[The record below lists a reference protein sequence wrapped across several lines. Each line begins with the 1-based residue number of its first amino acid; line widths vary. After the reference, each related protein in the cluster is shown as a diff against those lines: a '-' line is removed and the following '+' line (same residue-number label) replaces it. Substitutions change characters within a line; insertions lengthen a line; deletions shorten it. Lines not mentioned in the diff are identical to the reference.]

1 MRDRYDPRMAH
12 DSPRGLDTLET
23 PALLV
28 ERARLERNLARMQAR
43 AEALGVRLRPHV
55 KTHKSLALGRRQAE
69 LGARGITVSTLAEA
83 DHFFAGGAR
92 DVLYAACI
100 APNKLAHALRLRRAG
115 CALIVVVDS
124 VAAAR
129 AVAEYGRAQGERFAV
144 ALEIDT
150 DDHRAGLAPDARELP
165 EVAAALA
172 GGGAELWGVMTH
184 AGGSYA
190 LSDAAA
196 LRAFA
201 ERERAGCVHA
211 AERLRAAGHACREVS
226 VGSTPTA
233 LSAATLAGVTELRA
247 GVYVFQDLVMLGI
260 GVCTRE
266 ELALS
271 VLTSVTGHQR
281 AKGWVLVDAGW
292 LAMSRDRG
300 TAGQAHDHG
309 YGAVAT
315 LDGRFLAELAFR
327 DANQEHGILVA
338 DPALDVAARFPVGT
352 QLRIFPNH
360 ACATAAAFPRYHV
373 LDEHGEL
380 LPETWDRIHG
390 W

>member
-1 MRDRYDPRMAH
+1 MDSADRA
-12 DSPRGLDTLET
+12 LATLET

-28 ERARLERNLARMQAR
+28 ERAALERNLARMQAR
-43 AEALGVRLRPHV
+43 ADELGVRLRPHV
-55 KTHKSLALGRRQAE
+55 KTHKCRAVWERQVA
-69 LGARGITVSTLAEA
+69 LGARGITVSTLKEA
-83 DHFFAGGAR
+83 DAFHAFGAT
-92 DVLYAACI
+92 DVLYAACL
-100 APNKLAHALRLRRAG
+100 APNKFAHALRLRRAG
-115 CALIVVVDS
+115 CALTVLVDS

-129 AVAEYGRAQGERFAV
+129 AVAEFGRAQGERFEV
-144 ALEIDT
+144 VLEIDT
-150 DDHRAGLAPDARELP
+150 DDHRAGLQPDDERLLA
-165 EVAAALA
+165 VAAELDSPGAHLA
-172 GGGAELWGVMTH
+172 GVMTH

-190 LSDAAA
+190 LSDPDA

-233 LSAATLAGVTELRA
+233 LSAASLAGVTELRA

-260 GVCTRE
+260 GVCARE

-292 LAMSRDRG
+292 LALSRDRG
-300 TAGQAHDHG
+300 TAGQARDRG
-309 YGAVAT
+309 YGAVTT
-315 LDGRFLAELAFR
+315 LDGRWLEELDFR

-338 DPALDVAARFPVGT
+338 DPALDVERAFPLGT
-352 QLRIFPNH
+352 QLRILPNH
-360 ACATAAAFPRYHV
+360 ACATAAQFPRYV
-373 LDEHGEL
+373 VRDERGLASDASWE
-380 LPETWDRIHG
+380 RIHG

>member
-1 MRDRYDPRMAH
+1 
-12 DSPRGLDTLET
+12 
-23 PALLV
+23 
-28 ERARLERNLARMQAR
+28 
-43 AEALGVRLRPHV
+43 
-55 KTHKSLALGRRQAE
+55 
-69 LGARGITVSTLAEA
+69 
-83 DHFFAGGAR
+83 
-92 DVLYAACI
+92 
-100 APNKLAHALRLRRAG
+100 
-115 CALIVVVDS
+115 VVVLDS
-124 VAAAR
+124 LAAAR
-129 AVAEYGRAQGERFAV
+129 AVTEFGRGHGERLDV
-144 ALEIDT
+144 ALEVDT
-150 DDHRAGLAPDARELP
+150 DDHRAGLKPEARELP
-165 EVAAALA
+165 EVAAELA
-172 GGGAELWGVMTH
+172 RGGAELWGVMTH

-190 LSDAAA
+190 CSDPAA

-260 GVCTRE
+260 GVCTGD

-281 AKGWVLVDAGW
+281 DKGWVLVDAGW

-300 TAGQAHDHG
+300 TSGQARDLG

-315 LDGRFLAELAFR
+315 LDGRWCEELSFR

-338 DPALDVAARFPVGT
+338 HPSLDVAARFPVGT
-352 QLRIFPNH
+352 LLRVFPNH

-373 LDEHGEL
+373 LDEHATL
-380 LPETWDRIHG
+380 LPEPWERLHG

>member
-1 MRDRYDPRMAH
+1 MDATDRA
-12 DSPRGLDTLET
+12 LAALET

-28 ERARLERNLARMQAR
+28 ERAALERNLTRMQAR
-43 AEALGVRLRPHV
+43 ADALGVRLRPHV
-55 KTHKSLALGRRQAE
+55 KTHKSAALWRRQAE

-83 DHFFAGGAR
+83 DHFAAHGAR
-92 DVLYAACI
+92 DVLYAACL
-100 APNKLAHALRLRRAG
+100 APNKLAHALELRRAG
-115 CALIVVVDS
+115 CALVIVVDS

-129 AVAEYGRAQGERFAV
+129 AVAEFGHKHGERFAV
-144 ALEIDT
+144 AIEIDT
-150 DDHRAGLAPDARELP
+150 DDHRAGLAPEARELP

-190 LSDAAA
+190 CSDPAA

-233 LSAATLAGVTELRA
+233 LSAATLSGVTELRA

-260 GVCTRE
+260 GVCARE

-300 TAGQAHDHG
+300 TAGQARDHG

-315 LDGRFLAELAFR
+315 LDGRWLEELSFR

-338 DPALDVAARFPVGT
+338 DPALDVERAFPIGT
-352 QLRIFPNH
+352 LLRIFPNH

-373 LDEHGEL
+373 LDEGAQL
-380 LPETWDRIHG
+380 LPETWERLHG

>member
-1 MRDRYDPRMAH
+1 M
-12 DSPRGLDTLET
+12 DSAALRALAALET

-28 ERARLERNLARMQAR
+28 ERASLERNLVRMQAR
-43 AEALGVRLRPHV
+43 ADALGVRLRPHV
-55 KTHKSLALGRRQAE
+55 KTHKCRAVWERQVA
-69 LGARGITVSTLAEA
+69 LGARGITVSTLKEA
-83 DHFFAGGAR
+83 DAFHAFGAT
-92 DVLYAACI
+92 DVLYAACL
-100 APNKLAHALRLRRAG
+100 APNKLVHALGLRRAG
-115 CALIVVVDS
+115 CALTVLVDS

-129 AVAEYGRAQGERFAV
+129 ALVEFGREHGEPFEV
-144 ALEIDT
+144 MLEIDT
-150 DDHRAGLAPDARELP
+150 DDHRAGLQPDDERLLA
-165 EVAAALA
+165 VAAELDRPGARLA
-172 GGGAELWGVMTH
+172 GVMTH

-190 LSDAAA
+190 FSDPAA
-196 LRAFA
+196 LRACA

-211 AERLRAAGHACREVS
+211 AERLRASGHECREVS

-233 LSAATLAGVTELRA
+233 LSAATLEGVTELRA

-260 GVCTRE
+260 GVCARE

-300 TAGQAHDHG
+300 TAGQARDHG
-309 YGAVAT
+309 YGAVTT
-315 LDGRFLAELAFR
+315 LDGGWLEELNFR

-338 DPALDVAARFPVGT
+338 DATLDVERAFPIGT
-352 QLRIFPNH
+352 QLRILPNH

-373 LDEHGEL
+373 LDEHAQL
-380 LPETWDRIHG
+380 HPTTWERLHG

>member
-1 MRDRYDPRMAH
+1 MDSADRALAM
-12 DSPRGLDTLET
+12 LET

-28 ERARLERNLARMQAR
+28 ERAALERNLARMQAR
-43 AEALGVRLRPHV
+43 ADELGVRLRPHV
-55 KTHKSLALGRRQAE
+55 KTHKCRAVWERQVA
-69 LGARGITVSTLAEA
+69 LGARGITVSTLKEA
-83 DHFFAGGAR
+83 DAFHAFGAT
-92 DVLYAACI
+92 DVLYAACL

-115 CALIVVVDS
+115 CALTVLVDS

-129 AVAEYGRAQGERFAV
+129 AVAEFGRAQGERFEV
-144 ALEIDT
+144 MLEIDT
-150 DDHRAGLAPDARELP
+150 DDHRAGLQPDDERLLA
-165 EVAAALA
+165 VAAELDSPGAHLA
-172 GGGAELWGVMTH
+172 GVMTH

-190 LSDAAA
+190 LCEPDA

-233 LSAATLAGVTELRA
+233 LSAASLAGVTELRA

-260 GVCTRE
+260 GVCARD

-292 LAMSRDRG
+292 LALSRDRG
-300 TAGQAHDHG
+300 TAGQARDRG
-309 YGAVAT
+309 YGAVTT
-315 LDGRFLAELAFR
+315 LDGRWLEELDFR

-338 DPALDVAARFPVGT
+338 DPALDVERAFPLGT
-352 QLRIFPNH
+352 QLRILPNH
-360 ACATAAAFPRYHV
+360 ACATAAQFPRYV
-373 LDEHGEL
+373 VRDERGLASDASWE
-380 LPETWDRIHG
+380 RIHG

>member
-1 MRDRYDPRMAH
+1 MPSANHR
-12 DSPRGLDTLET
+12 SLDTLET

-28 ERARLERNLARMQAR
+28 EHARLAHNLARMQAR
-43 AEALGVRLRPHV
+43 ARALGVRLRPHV
-55 KTHKSLALGRRQAE
+55 KTHKSVAIARRQAE
-69 LGARGITVSTLAEA
+69 LGGRGITVSTLAEA
-83 DHFFAGGAR
+83 EHFFAAGER
-92 DVLYAACI
+92 DVLYAACL
-100 APNKLAHALRLRRAG
+100 APNKFAHALELRRKG
-115 CALIVVVDS
+115 CALVVVVDS

-129 AVAEYGRAQGERFAV
+129 TLAAFGRAHGERFAV

-150 DDHRAGLAPDARELP
+150 DDHRAGLKPDARELL
-165 EVAAALA
+165 EVAAELA
-172 GGGAELWGVMTH
+172 RGGAELWGVMTH

-190 LSDAAA
+190 CSTPEELA
-196 LRAFA
+196 AFA

-260 GVCTRE
+260 GVCTRD

-281 AKGWVLVDAGW
+281 AKGWILVDAGW

-300 TAGQAHDHG
+300 TAGQARDLG

-315 LDGRFLAELAFR
+315 LDGRWLEELTFR

-338 DPALDVAARFPVGT
+338 DPALDVAARFPLGT
-352 QLRIFPNH
+352 LLRVFPNH

-373 LDEHGEL
+373 LDEHGAL
-380 LPETWDRIHG
+380 LPDPWDRRNG